1 MQAPTPV
8 QSQASQLQ
16 LSKYLLARHAGS
28 VLCIASTRFCFPDPR
43 ALPGNPNLP
52 DRGFFCFFF
61 FLQMLL
67 CCHVKELG
75 GLDGQTDR
83 WGEVDDE
90 LISAE
95 RISYLGS

>member
-1 MQAPTPV
+1 MQAPTPA
-8 QSQASQLQ
+8 QSQTSQLQ
-16 LSKYLLARHAGS
+16 LSKYLLAQHAGS
-28 VLCIASTRFCFPDPR
+28 VLCIASTRFCFPDPT

-52 DRGFFCFFF
+52 DRDFSFY
-61 FLQMLL
+61 LQMLL

-75 GLDGQTDR
+75 VMDGQTDR

-95 RISYLGS
+95 